1 MAKAVIL
8 GGVGAVGIE
17 ASRDFIE
24 TSGFDEI
31 VIADYN
37 IEKARRFIE
46 EYSDDRLSAVKV
58 DVNDEDA
65 LRSVIKG
72 SDIVINALPFKYDY
86 IVTKIAVEEGVSGVD
101 VATEQDQFDLTP
113 KAEETGALFVPGV
126 GATPGTTNLMAAK
139 AAQLLDKVDT
149 IEIFW
154 AAFRCT
160 APSPGLLHVTIWEF
174 DPNLK
179 ERVVYEDGV
188 HKPVPPYSGAKWVE
202 FFPLI
207 GRRETVFVPHSE
219 TYTLPEYLPPEKKP
233 RRVYVRGTWP
243 DETMNLLKVLLY
255 YGFYED
261 KPVDFDG
268 VYVKPMKFIYR
279 FMLQS
284 EKARETEVWG
294 YGLRVEATGEKDGK
308 PAKVIV
314 MNEHPSGV
322 EGWEGSRAYFRPI
335 GNPLSIGAQMIY
347 RGETLVEKGVYPPE
361 AAFDPDKFFQELG
374 KRGIKISWEVEYL

>member
-1 MAKAVIL
+1 MGRAVIL

-37 IEKARRFIE
+37 IGKAREFVE
-46 EYSDDRLSAVKV
+46 KLGDDRVSTIKV
-58 DVNDEDA
+58 DVNDEDM
-65 LRSVIKG
+65 LRKVIRG
-72 SDIVINALPFKYDY
+72 ADIVINALPFKYDY
-86 IVTKIAVEEGVSGVD
+86 VVTKISVEEGVSGVD
-101 VATEQDQFDLTP
+101 VATESDQFELNNL
-113 KAEETGALFVPGV
+113 AVETGALFVPGV

-139 AAQLLDKVDT
+139 AVQFLDEVDT
-149 IEIFW
+149 IEVFW

-174 DPNLK
+174 DPKLK

-188 HKPVPPYSGAKWVE
+188 YKQVPPYTGAKWVE

-219 TYTLPEYLPPEKKP
+219 TYTLPEYLPRDKKP
-233 RRVYVRGTWP
+233 KRVYVRGTWP
-243 DETMNLLKVLLY
+243 DETMYLLKVLLY
-255 YGFYED
+255 YGFYRDE
-261 KPVDFDG
+261 PVDFDG
-268 VYVKPMKFIYR
+268 VSVKPMKFIYR
-279 FMLQS
+279 YMLQS
-284 EKARETEVWG
+284 REARETEIWG
-294 YGLRVEATGEKDGK
+294 YGLRVEAYGSKEGDKK
-308 PAKVIV
+308 KVVV

-335 GNPLSIGAQMIY
+335 GNPLSIGAQMIAG
-347 RGETLVEKGVYPPE
+347 GETLVDKGVYPPE
-361 AAFDPDKFFQELG
+361 AVFDPDKFFKELE
-374 KRGIKISWEVEYL
+374 KRGMRIRWWIEDL